1 MNTKK
6 ILIATLL
13 GGLFVS
19 ARADDAAG
27 QLAGLQS
34 AVAGAGADVG
44 LVSGGYIVD
53 PLRGKLVK
61 NAPYSAEGIQENQR
75 NLADG
80 NQITTRT
87 STLNYRDSNGNTRQ
101 EIRSPNGDVQSIMIT
116 TAADNVNYNVIPAAK
131 LVIKLSL
138 DKIGAKA
145 AAIGAAAGKAY
156 ALEAQRKQGKPATV
170 EHKDGAEIVV
180 KRAAPNA
187 NINPN
192 MVPLI
197 VSALGDA
204 KWSSKAATKDLGV
217 KDIEGVK
224 AEGKLRSYE
233 IPAGEVGNRNPI
245 VVTNEHWYSPD
256 LQVTLYSKHSDARS
270 GDVVYRLAN
279 LKRGEQAAALFSVPS
294 DYTVKDITE
303 GSLQGW

>member
-6 ILIATLL
+6 ILLATLL
-13 GGLFVS
+13 GCLFVS

-27 QLAGLQS
+27 QLAGLNS
-34 AVAGAGADVG
+34 AIAGAGSDAGPASSG
-44 LVSGGYIVD
+44 LIVD

-61 NAPYSAEGIQENQR
+61 NAPYSAEAIQENLR

-87 STLNYRDSNGNTRQ
+87 STLNYRDSQGNTRQ
-101 EIRSPNGDVQSIMIT
+101 ETRAPSGEVQSINIT
-116 TAADNVNYNVIPAAK
+116 TAADNVNYSLVPMIK
-131 LVIKLSL
+131 LVFKLSL
-138 DKIGAKA
+138 DKIEAKA

-156 ALEAQRKQGKPATV
+156 TLEAQRKQGKPATA

-192 MVPLI
+192 MVPLL

-245 VVTNEHWYSPD
+245 VVTNESWFSPE

>member
-6 ILIATLL
+6 ILLSALL
-13 GGLFVS
+13 GCLFVS
-19 ARADDAAG
+19 ARADDGAG
-27 QLAGLQS
+27 QQVGLLS
-34 AVAGAGADVG
+34 AMAGADAG
-44 LVSGGYIVD
+44 LASSGMIAD

-61 NAPYSAEGIQENQR
+61 NAPYSAEAIQENQR

-80 NQITTRT
+80 NQITTKT

-101 EIRSPNGDVQSIMIT
+101 EIRSPNGEVQNITIT
-116 TAADNVNYNVIPAAK
+116 TAADNVHYSVIPVAK
-131 LVIKLSL
+131 LILKLSL
-138 DKIGAKA
+138 AKIEAKG

-156 ALEAQRKQGKPATV
+156 TLEAQRKQGKPATA

-192 MVPLI
+192 TVPLI

-204 KWSSKAATKDLGV
+204 KWSSKATTKDLGV
-217 KDIEGVK
+217 KEIEGVK

-245 VVTNEHWYSPD
+245 VVTNELWFSPE
-256 LQVTLYSKHSDARS
+256 LQVTLYSKHSDVRS

-303 GSLQGW
+303 GALKGW

>member
-6 ILIATLL
+6 ILLSALL
-13 GGLFVS
+13 GCLFVS
-19 ARADDAAG
+19 ARADDGAG
-27 QLAGLQS
+27 QQLGLLS
-34 AVAGAGADVG
+34 AMAGADAG
-44 LVSGGYIVD
+44 LASGGMIVD
-53 PLRGKLVK
+53 PQRGKLVK

-87 STLNYRDSNGNTRQ
+87 STLNYRDSHGNTRQ
-101 EIRSPNGDVQSIMIT
+101 EIRSPSGEVQSFMIT
-116 TAADNVNYNVIPAAK
+116 TAADNANYNVIPAAK
-131 LVIKLSL
+131 LVIKMSME
-138 DKIGAKA
+138 KISAKA
-145 AAIGAAAGKAY
+145 AAIGAAAGKAIR
-156 ALEAQRKQGKPATV
+156 ARMEAQRKEGKPAT
-170 EHKDGAEIVV
+170 DGAEIVV
-180 KRAAPNA
+180 KRAPPNA

-197 VSALGDA
+197 AGALGDA
-204 KWSSKAATKDLGV
+204 KWAARATTKDLGV
-217 KDIEGVK
+217 KEIEGVK

-245 VVTNEHWYSPD
+245 VVTNENWYSPE

-279 LKRGEQAAALFSVPS
+279 LKRGEPAAALFSVPS

-303 GSLQGW
+303 KSLEGW